1 MLCIE
6 IAFAQQTS
14 NKFGLYSLNR
24 NFVFF
29 ILSQPIGSLSFIWL
43 YIIIVLRL

>member
-14 NKFGLYSLNR
+14 SELGLYSLNR
-24 NFVFF
+24 NFHFSF
-29 ILSQPIGSLSFIWL
+29 ISQPIGITVFKS
-43 YIIIVLRL
+43 